1 MLFLTSKQSWK
12 KQMPDFALID
22 MTTANVIVLRVI
34 MLLLAAETINQRKR
48 ANEIKLKYSVANARR
63 GALILIKNF
72 ISLLRPDARE
82 NTESKEW
89 QNTNPT
95 DGHARSSRKTRGK
108 CERSKVLSEY
118 SGWLCKGPG
127 ESSEGVVTEIGKIK

>member
-1 MLFLTSKQSWK
+1 
-12 KQMPDFALID
+12 MPDFALID
-22 MTTANVIVLRVI
+22 MTTANVFVLRVI

-82 NTESKEW
+82 NTESKE
-89 QNTNPT
+89 
-95 DGHARSSRKTRGK
+95 
-108 CERSKVLSEY
+108 
-118 SGWLCKGPG
+118 
-127 ESSEGVVTEIGKIK
+127 